1 MRMVVE
7 AQLVAAVMPVD
18 GFLRL
23 MAPRSQAGSGDQS
36 GVQGS
41 RPPASLTSQR
51 RLQSTNAV
59 YWGGSPATQSS
70 RLGAILRMQIQVSA
84 PHRLLQSLKVF
95 RRGRSTAGRSV
106 GGGRVMAAT
115 VELPSRRLRR
125 FLWKRALCVC
135 SRVPLAGLGS
145 GWPAV
150 QNKHPALAPT
160 RRSRHS
166 RHEKRHR

>member
-1 MRMVVE
+1 MVVE

-23 MAPRSQAGSGDQS
+23 MVPRSQAGSGDQS

-70 RLGAILRMQIQVSA
+70 RLCHITDANPSFGAA
-84 PHRLLQSLKVF
+84 PPFAIFESF
-95 RRGRSTAGRSV
+95 
-106 GGGRVMAAT
+106 
-115 VELPSRRLRR
+115 
-125 FLWKRALCVC
+125 
-135 SRVPLAGLGS
+135 
-145 GWPAV
+145 PAV
-150 QNKHPALAPT
+150 AIYSRPK
-160 RRSRHS
+160 RRWGASYGCDSGVAESQTATFSLEESAVCAAECH
-166 RHEKRHR
+166 

>member
-95 RRGRSTAGRSV
+95 RRAGAIYSRPKRRW
-106 GGGRVMAAT
+106 GRVMAAT
-115 VELPSRRLRR
+115 VELPRRRLRR
-125 FLWKRALCVC
+125 FLWKRALCVQPGAI
-135 SRVPLAGLGS
+135 SRARLGM
-145 GWPAV
+145 A
-150 QNKHPALAPT
+150 
-160 RRSRHS
+160 SRA
-166 RHEKRHR
+166 K

>member
-1 MRMVVE
+1 
-7 AQLVAAVMPVD
+7 MPVD

-23 MAPRSQAGSGDQS
+23 MVPRSQAGSGDQS

-95 RRGRSTAGRSV
+95 RRGRSAAGQSV
-106 GGGRVMAAT
+106 GGGELWLRQWSCRVADCD
-115 VELPSRRLRR
+115 VFSGRER
-125 FLWKRALCVC
+125 CVC
-135 SRVPLAGLGS
+135 SRVPLAGQGS

-160 RRSRHS
+160 RCSRHS

>member
-7 AQLVAAVMPVD
+7 AQLVSAVMPVD

-23 MAPRSQAGSGDQS
+23 MVPRSQAGSGDQS

-41 RPPASLTSQR
+41 RPQPLSPHNAACNPLMPYIGEALPPPGAAAS
-51 RLQSTNAV
+51 
-59 YWGGSPATQSS
+59 
-70 RLGAILRMQIQVSA
+70 AILRMQIQVSA

-125 FLWKRALCVC
+125 FLWKRALCVQPSAI
-135 SRVPLAGLGS
+135 SRARLGM
-145 GWPAV
+145 A
-150 QNKHPALAPT
+150 
-160 RRSRHS
+160 SRA
-166 RHEKRHR
+166 K

>member
-1 MRMVVE
+1 
-7 AQLVAAVMPVD
+7 MPVD

-23 MAPRSQAGSGDQS
+23 MVPRSQAGSGDQS

-70 RLGAILRMQIQVSA
+70 RLSAILRMQIQVSA

-95 RRGRSTAGRSV
+95 RRAGAIYSRPKRRWGASYGCDSGVAESQTATFSL
-106 GGGRVMAAT
+106 
-115 VELPSRRLRR
+115 EES
-125 FLWKRALCVC
+125 ALCVC
-135 SRVPLAGLGS
+135 SRVPLAGQGS

-160 RRSRHS
+160 RCSRHS